1 MALNLLLVDDN
12 PRLRQLM
19 RTILSQ
25 LDDVRVREA
34 ADGREAIRA
43 CSGWKPDIA
52 IVDCEMSPM
61 GGLEFTEKVR
71 AGATPARADLP
82 IIMMTGHAELQ
93 RVMRARRAGVSGFIA
108 KPLSVGAVLG
118 RLQRTLSANAP
129 QNSGGRVARSPD
141 VMLSDC

>member
-12 PRLRQLM
+12 PRIRQLL
-19 RTILSQ
+19 RTILSE
-25 LDDVRVREA
+25 LDDVTVREA
-34 ADGREAIRA
+34 SDGGGAIEACA
-43 CSGWKPDIA
+43 AWKPDIA

-61 GGLEFTEKVR
+61 GGLEFIEQVR
-71 AGATPARADLP
+71 AGATRAPANLP

-118 RLQRTLSANAP
+118 RLQRTLSASADQKPGDRAAP
-129 QNSGGRVARSPD
+129 STDVLLSG
-141 VMLSDC
+141 C

>member
-12 PRLRQLM
+12 PRIRQLL

-34 ADGREAIRA
+34 SDGRAAIRA

-71 AGATPARADLP
+71 AGATPARANLP
-82 IIMMTGHAELQ
+82 IIMMTGHAEVQ
-93 RVMRARRAGVSGFIA
+93 RVMRARRAGVSGFIV

-118 RLQRTLSANAP
+118 RLQRTLSANALQSP
-129 QNSGGRVARSPD
+129 DGRISPSPD
-141 VMLSDC
+141 VLLSDC